1 MPKQNIQKV
10 PSRYCSQYIVPLH
23 KSRKKLDMQVEFL
36 QPENVKAI
44 LKDPTQSCKTLIVD
58 VRDDDFAGGHIR
70 GCVNIPCWEL
80 VSAGSSSMEEFI
92 KTYCQS
98 GTTDTLIFHCY
109 LSQQRGPLAARRVAE
124 RLNQLDGEHGI
135 KQICVLSHGWRRF
148 SRMYGEDET
157 LCVLEWKAGMWPADI
172 YP

>member
-1 MPKQNIQKV
+1 M
-10 PSRYCSQYIVPLH
+10 PLH

-157 LCVLEWKAGMWPADI
+157 LCVLE
-172 YP
+172 